1 MWKLPRHAADGQMT
15 WNLVIGTKRMYLR
28 FAFELISPKFEEG
41 VGGVANIG
49 GS

>member
-1 MWKLPRHAADGQMT
+1 MLSIDLSCESFLDM
-15 WNLVIGTKRMYLR
+15 IGTKRMYLR

-49 GS
+49 GF